1 MTRCPPLTF
10 RLSFVF
16 LSVLLSPAVC
26 WAVPIQLQM
35 ITDEITEGK
44 AVLLGDLLGA
54 NFEGGVLNLT
64 AVRPDGTPTKHW
76 ALSLTIIPISFELP
90 QPGYDYNIRNI
101 V

>member
-1 MTRCPPLTF
+1 MTRLLPPTF
-10 RLSFVF
+10 LPLFVL

-44 AVLLGDLLGA
+44 AVLQGELIGA
-54 NFEGGVLNLT
+54 NFSDLGFLRLT

-76 ALSLTIIPISFELP
+76 ALTLEIFRFETSNLSEYSIERIE
-90 QPGYDYNIRNI
+90 GR
-101 V
+101 